1 MKSWTG
7 TRIGLLALTVVVIG
21 AMFAASPGAVAQSM
35 VKWTLRESW
44 LPDDLYVPYVIALEK
59 GYYREQGIDFVNQ
72 VGDGGATSV
81 KLIATGDV
89 QLGTGESSHVI
100 TAIGRNVPVV
110 SVFAQFQD
118 TQGCIVALERSG
130 IRTAKDLIGKRIGG
144 ASASS
149 TTVFMQVALRLN
161 GIDPSQYTFVDLP
174 GASNLPALLAG
185 RIDATTCFAANQP
198 VDLEAR
204 GEKIIVIPFKDLGI
218 RVQSTSVIVRRDFLE
233 QNRAKLVGF
242 ARATI
247 KGTKYAFANPDE
259 AADIMVKSYK
269 DLDRR
274 TILAKWMKGR
284 DYIISRT
291 TDLNGI
297 GWQDLT
303 KWQTVQDVLFESK
316 LIDTKVDVGKAFDN
330 SILTAI
336 PLAERQMRQNR

>member
-1 MKSWTG
+1 MRTGMG
-7 TRIGLLALTVVVIG
+7 TRTGLLALAVMVIA
-21 AMFAASPGAVAQSM
+21 AMFAASPDVAAQSM

-44 LPDDLYVPYVIALEK
+44 LPDDLYVPYIVALEK
-59 GYYREQGIDFVNQ
+59 GYYREEGIDFVNQ
-72 VGDGGATSV
+72 VGDGGATAV
-81 KLIATGDV
+81 KLVAAGDV

-100 TAIGRNVPVV
+100 TAIGRNVPIV

-118 TQGCIVALERSG
+118 TQGCILALERSG
-130 IRTAKDLIGKRIGG
+130 IRTARDLVGKRIGG

-174 GASNLPALLAG
+174 GASSVPALLAG

-204 GEKIIVIPFKDLGI
+204 GEKIVVMPFKDLGI
-218 RVQSTSVIVRRDFLE
+218 GVQSTSVFVRRDFLE
-233 QNRAKLVGF
+233 QNRAKLIGF

-247 KGTKYAFANPDE
+247 KGTKYAFANPEE
-259 AADIMVKSYK
+259 AADIMVRSYK

-274 TILAKWMKGR
+274 TILAKWVKGR
-284 DYIISRT
+284 DYIISKT

-297 GWQDLT
+297 GWQDFS
-303 KWQTVQDVLFESK
+303 KWQVLQEILFDSK
-316 LIDTKVDVGKAFDN
+316 LIDIKVDVSKAFDN

-336 PLAERQMRQNR
+336 PLAERQLRQTR